1 MSCRSLAAHDQKSS
15 TKLINSACTK
25 YAIKQKLLC
34 RKIDGLSE
42 THLFPKSTLP
52 KKLIIHMRYWGTSS
66 TIISSEARAT
76 EEDKERTHKYSEK
89 IFTAVVNPIANW
101 KPSGDEGL
109 LLICWLPSSAT
120 GVLTAAQPQRFL
132 LGAASS
138 QPESSGSSS
147 AALQGILS
155 DVSFTENS
163 YAGPNG
169 RNSSGHSSASGI
181 EECGKSARTEGS
193 SPLCFRA
200 EVASPLPFTVSL
212 QEDRNFHFPILLWG
226 ISHHHRLLHL
236 SLL

>member
-1 MSCRSLAAHDQKSS
+1 
-15 TKLINSACTK
+15 
-25 YAIKQKLLC
+25 
-34 RKIDGLSE
+34 
-42 THLFPKSTLP
+42 
-52 KKLIIHMRYWGTSS
+52 MRYWGTSS

-236 SLL
+236 SRWKEKAAFSFEPYYCIKLVYISPPCTKHNPTLSGQWDLQQRCPLHTVAEK